1 MREKSEKTH
10 YEFLDIPSTARM
22 DEIEAAY
29 RRTKELFSGDSMAL
43 YSLYSPEE
51 RQDKLKKLEDVYETL
66 NDPVKRK
73 AYDEH
78 IGRMVASP
86 PPGGRGAPIAEEK
99 DAFEEYNETGMFMDR
114 LGLKQRLA
122 IMESSDPMVAERYRI
137 LFTRLEQLS
146 LKHSYKTIAV
156 TSAIKGEGKTVT
168 SLNLSWLMA
177 TEFGKKVLVIENDL
191 RNPSISSSYL
201 NMGRL
206 SGLIDV
212 IKGDADL
219 RSAINRL
226 EDTSL
231 YFLPARA
238 SARNSSVLIDSQGM
252 RSVLDNVKAHFDY
265 VIVDSPPIL
274 PLVDMNILSRMVDG
288 LVLVVKAGSTPKD
301 MVKKAVGSLPGKNL
315 MGVVLNGADEIH
327 MKKYYY

>member
-10 YEFLDIPSTARM
+10 YEFLDIPSTAGM
-22 DEIEAAY
+22 EEIEDAY
-29 RRTKELFSGDSMAL
+29 RRTRDLYSGDSMAL

-51 RQDKLKKLEDVYETL
+51 RQERLRRLDDVYETL
-66 NDPVKRK
+66 ADPVKRK

-78 IGRMVASP
+78 IGGMVASP
-86 PPGGRGAPIAEEK
+86 PPGEWGAAVSEEK
-99 DAFEEYNETGMFMDR
+99 DAFEEYNEVGMFKDR
-114 LGLKQRLA
+114 LGLKQQLE
-122 IMESSDPMVAERYRI
+122 IMECKEPMVAERYRI
-137 LFTRLEQLS
+137 LFTRLEQLAV
-146 LKHSYKTIAV
+146 KNSYKTIAV

-177 TEFGKKVLVIENDL
+177 TEFGKKVLVVENDL
-191 RNPSISSSYL
+191 RSPSISSSYL

-206 SGLIDV
+206 SGLVDV
-212 IKGDADL
+212 INGDADL
-219 RSAINRL
+219 RNAINRL

-238 SARNSSVLIDSQGM
+238 SAKNSSVLIDSQAM
-252 RSVLDNVKAHFDY
+252 RSVLDTVKAHFDY
-265 VIVDSPPIL
+265 VIVDAPPIL

-288 LVLVVKAGSTPKD
+288 LLLVVRAGSTPKD
-301 MVKKAVGSLPGKNL
+301 MVRKAVNALPVRNL
-315 MGVVLNGADEIH
+315 VGVVLNGADEIH

>member
-1 MREKSEKTH
+1 MRENGEKTH
-10 YEFLDIPSTARM
+10 YEFLEIPSTAGK
-22 DEIEAAY
+22 DEIEEAY
-29 RRTKELFSGDSMAL
+29 RRTKELYGGDSMAL
-43 YSLYSPEE
+43 YSLYSSEE
-51 RQDKLKKLEDVYETL
+51 RQEKLRKLEDVYETL
-66 NDPVKRK
+66 ADPAKRR

-78 IGRMVASP
+78 IGGMVASP
-86 PPGGRGAPIAEEK
+86 PPGEWSEAVSREK
-99 DAFEEYNETGMFMDR
+99 DAFEEYNEVGMFRDR

-122 IMESSDPMVAERYRI
+122 IMDCKEPMVAERYRI

-146 LKHSYKTIAV
+146 LKQSYKTIAV

-168 SLNLSWLMA
+168 TLNLSWLMA

-219 RSAINRL
+219 RSAINRF

-238 SARNSSVLIDSQGM
+238 SAKNSSVLMDSQGM
-252 RSVLDNVKAHFDY
+252 RSVLDTVKAHFDY

-288 LVLVVKAGSTPKD
+288 LLLVVKAGSTPKD
-301 MVKKAVGSLPGKNL
+301 MVKKAVSALPVKNL